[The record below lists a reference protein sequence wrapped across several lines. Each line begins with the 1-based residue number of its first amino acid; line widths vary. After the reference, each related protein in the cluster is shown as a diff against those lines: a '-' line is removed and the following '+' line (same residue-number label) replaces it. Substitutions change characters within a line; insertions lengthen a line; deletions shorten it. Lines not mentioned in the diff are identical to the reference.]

1 MAKIEIVDVSIRD
14 GNQSLW
20 GAVGLNAQQ
29 ILSIVPVMDR
39 VGFRALDFCSST
51 HMGVMVRQHRQD
63 PWELLRRSKRAM
75 PNTMLQ
81 FIGTGFRFVSW
92 EVSHPDF
99 MQLVYDRLV
108 ENGMERFV
116 VLDPMHDW
124 PAIEAVARMIKK
136 AGGREVI
143 GALTYTISPMH
154 DDAFYVGLA
163 GKMAACPDIDRA
175 YLKDPSGLLMPDR
188 ARVLIPKL
196 KQALGAKALELHSH
210 CTIGL
215 APFTYMTAAE
225 LGIDVLQVA
234 SGALSS
240 GGSLPDGERV
250 VANLHALGFEAD
262 IDTRQLSLV
271 ASYFNRL
278 AKAEG
283 LPSGQPQEFDAAF
296 LRHQMAG
303 GAITTLTRQLDELKL
318 GHRFEEVM
326 EEIIRVREELGS
338 PIMVTPFPQMLSTQA
353 VQNILGKE
361 RYANVSD
368 QIIRYLNGRFGRPT
382 FPVDQNVLDRIMS
395 RPRARE
401 LADEPPPL
409 PPAELRKRFAPG
421 ISDEEFLLRAVMP
434 AEQVDAMRAAGPA
447 PSHYN
452 PDSRTLLKLLRDL
465 KGRDDVADLHIDKP
479 GFSLRLKRAAEAAHG

>member
-1 MAKIEIVDVSIRD
+1 
-14 GNQSLW
+14 
-20 GAVGLNAQQ
+20 
-29 ILSIVPVMDR
+29 
-39 VGFRALDFCSST
+39 
-51 HMGVMVRQHRQD
+51 
-63 PWELLRRSKRAM
+63 
-75 PNTMLQ
+75 
-81 FIGTGFRFVSW
+81 
-92 EVSHPDF
+92 
-99 MQLVYDRLV
+99 
-108 ENGMERFV
+108 MERFV

-124 PAIEAVARMIKK
+124 PAIEAVARMVKK

-143 GALTYTISPMH
+143 GALTYTISPVH
-154 DDAFYVGLA
+154 DDAFYVALA

-175 YLKDPSGLLMPDR
+175 YLKDPSGLLMPER

-196 KQALGAKALELHSH
+196 KRALGAKPLELHSH

-215 APFTYMTAAE
+215 APLTYMTAAE

-234 SGALSS
+234 CGALAN
-240 GGSLPDGERV
+240 GGSLPDAERV
-250 VANLHALGFEAD
+250 VSNLRALGFDTD

-271 ASYFNRL
+271 ASYFSRL
-278 AKAEG
+278 AKAEN
-283 LPSGQPQEFDAAF
+283 LPFGQPQEFDAAF

-318 GHRFEEVM
+318 GHRFDEVM

-338 PIMVTPFPQMLSTQA
+338 PIMVTPFPQMVSTQA

-382 FPVDQNVLDRIMS
+382 GPVAADVMDRIRD

-434 AEQVDAMRAAGPA
+434 PDQVDAMCAAGPA
-447 PSHYN
+447 PAYYN
-452 PDSRTLLKLLRDL
+452 PDSRALLRLLQGL
-465 KGRDDVADLHIDKP
+465 KERDDVADLSIDKP
-479 GFSLRLKRAAEAAHG
+479 GFSLRLRRGPEAAHV

>member
-1 MAKIEIVDVSIRD
+1 MAKLELVDVSVRD

-29 ILSIVPVMDR
+29 ILTVAPIMDR

-51 HMGVMVRQHRQD
+51 HMGVSVRNHRQN
-63 PWELLRRSKRAM
+63 PWELIRNAKALM
-75 PNTMLQ
+75 PNTLLQ
-81 FIGTGFRFVSW
+81 LIGTGFRFISW
-92 EVSHPDF
+92 EVMHPDF

-108 ENGMERFV
+108 ASGIERFV

-124 PAIEAVARMIKK
+124 EAIESVARMVKK
-136 AGGREVI
+136 AGGSEVM
-143 GALTYTISPMH
+143 GALTYTISPVH

-163 GKMAACPDIDRA
+163 EKMGKCPDIDRA
-175 YLKDPSGLLMPDR
+175 YLKDPSGLLMPER
-188 ARVLIPKL
+188 ARQLIPALVK
-196 KQALGAKALELHSH
+196 ALGGKALELHSH

-215 APFTYMTAAE
+215 APLTYMAAAE
-225 LGIDVLQVA
+225 LGVSVLHVA

-250 VANLHALGFEAD
+250 VDNLHALGHSVEVD
-262 IDTRQLSLV
+262 RRQLSLV
-271 ASYFNRL
+271 ASYFSRL
-278 AKAEG
+278 AQAEG
-283 LPSGQPQEFDAAF
+283 LPAGTPQEFDAGF

-303 GAITTLTRQLDELKL
+303 GAITTLKRQLEELKL
-318 GHRFEEVM
+318 GHRFDEVM
-326 EEIIRVREELGS
+326 EEIMRVREELGS

-382 FPVDQNVLDRIMS
+382 GPVDPNVRDRIMD

-409 PPAELRKRFAPG
+409 PPSELRKRFSPG

-434 AEQVDAMRAAGPA
+434 AEQVDAMIAAGPA
-447 PSHYN
+447 PRHYN
-452 PDSRTLLKLLRDL
+452 PDTRTLLKLLKEMQSRT
-465 KGRDDVADLHIDKP
+465 DVNDILIEKP
-479 GFSLRLKRAAEAAHG
+479 NFSLRLKQGSESAHV